1 VLVSAP
7 GRQRIA
13 DTLFFARRLTEAGY
27 RLGPVVINRVHPAFP
42 GAAAPAP
49 NVDGAAHDG
58 RQLLRW
64 LGERDRES
72 VSALRSLL
80 GGTHPLVEVP
90 LLPDEPTDL
99 ESLAALG
106 GMLGER
112 LDDAL
117 GASRA

>member
-1 VLVSAP
+1 
-7 GRQRIA
+7 
-13 DTLFFARRLTEAGY
+13 
-27 RLGPVVINRVHPAFP
+27 VVVNRVHPSFP
-42 GAAAPAP
+42 GAAGLAPTL
-49 NVDGAAHDG
+49 DGTGHDG
-58 RQLLRW
+58 HELLRW

-112 LDDAL
+112 FDDAL
-117 GASRA
+117 GACRA